1 MGRNHRSHG
10 NHGSHSS
17 HGNHA
22 NHGNHSSTAPAH
34 TNHSNHANSNT
45 IPALKTAI
53 TPPAGNV
60 ALTWGAALPSPA
72 NVSDVETRLKEIREN
87 IAAVRSGKS
96 TEATLTNGYAA
107 IRNPAIND
115 LPDNTFD
122 AGDPVSATQPN
133 TVAENLNTL
142 SKWMRSTTQ
151 GSSTATATTDPTNDG
166 PTPAP
171 TFTSQTS
178 LLSKTG
184 IENIQTEVAALAA
197 ANLTGKHVSHWNTN
211 SVVPAGHASHSN
223 HSNHASHANGLHN
236 SHTSHSSSSDEEL
249 KDNIIDTTYGL
260 DDLMKLRAVDFTWK
274 DTQEKSFGFIAQEVQ
289 KIFPEIVTEDA
300 DGYLQVDYS
309 LLTAI
314 LVKALQETQS

>member
-10 NHGSHSS
+10 NHSSHRSHS
-17 HGNHA
+17 NHA

-34 TNHSNHANSNT
+34 TNHSNHANSTTNSG
-45 IPALKTAI
+45 LKAAI
-53 TPPAGNV
+53 TPPAGDV
-60 ALTWGAALPSPA
+60 PLTWGASLPSPA
-72 NVSDVETRLKEIREN
+72 DASSVETRLKEIRDN
-87 IAAVRSGKS
+87 IAAIRSGKS

-107 IRNPAIND
+107 VRNPAISD
-115 LPDNTFD
+115 LSDDTFD
-122 AGDPVSATQPN
+122 TGDAIDAGQPN
-133 TVAENLNTL
+133 TIAENLNVL

-151 GSSTATATTDPTNDG
+151 GSSTATATTDPSNDG
-166 PTPAP
+166 TQPAS
-171 TFTSQTS
+171 TVTSQS
-178 LLSKTG
+178 SPLSKTG

-223 HSNHASHANGLHN
+223 HSNHSSHANGLHN
-236 SHTSHSSSSDEEL
+236 SHSSHASSSDEKL
-249 KDNIIDTTYGL
+249 KDGITNTAYGL

-289 KIFPEIVTEDA
+289 KVFPEIVTEDA
-300 DGYLQVDYS
+300 DGYLQIDYS

-314 LVKALQETQS
+314 LVRALQEMQD